1 MPCAAAASHAATV
14 SHAVAWANASA
25 KIVIA
30 TIAVETVVVVEPIVS
45 AGMPKASVVKK
56 TLYQCR
62 GALVEE
68 AGRER
73 RVADLCKNSARR
85 DE

>member
-1 MPCAAAASHAATV
+1 MPSAFTV
-14 SHAVAWANASA
+14 SHAVAVA

-30 TIAVETVVVVEPIVS
+30 TVAVETVVVVEPIVS
-45 AGMPKASVVKK
+45 AGMAKASVVKK
-56 TLYQCR
+56 TLGCQ
-62 GALVEE
+62 GALVED
-68 AGRER
+68 AGREH

>member
-1 MPCAAAASHAATV
+1 V
-14 SHAVAWANASA
+14 SHSAAVANASA

-30 TIAVETVVVVEPIVS
+30 TIAVETVVVAEPIVS
-45 AGMPKASVVKK
+45 AGMAKASVVKK
-56 TLYQCR
+56 TLGCR
-62 GALVEE
+62 GALVEK

-73 RVADLCKNSARR
+73 RVADVCRSRARR